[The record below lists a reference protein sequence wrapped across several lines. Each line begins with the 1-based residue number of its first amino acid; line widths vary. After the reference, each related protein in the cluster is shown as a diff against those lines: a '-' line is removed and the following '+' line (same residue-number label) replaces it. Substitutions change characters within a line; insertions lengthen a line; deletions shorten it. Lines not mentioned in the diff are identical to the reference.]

1 MKKSIRLTAV
11 AALAAAGVMVSAGAA
26 NFTGAADRLHEVGL
40 FQGTGVTASGAPVYE
55 LDRTPTRAEAAVMLV
70 RLLGKEADA
79 KALTYTA
86 PFTDLE
92 GWEAPYVQYLY
103 DNKLTTGAT
112 ATTFEPK
119 AQCSA
124 QMYTTFLL
132 RSLGYSDAEGGDF
145 KYSDALG
152 YAENVVGLID
162 DTFCDTK
169 NFKRD
174 NVAAMSLEALGVS
187 LKESNTHLIDKLIAD
202 GAIDKTKAKPLTDFI
217 SIADEYNTAAVA
229 SSAITRME
237 QETTSNIKMNA
248 SGVDI
253 TAVSTMNTKAHIN
266 TTELSKSQIEFSG
279 TTTTTI
285 PGSDPVVTPSSGFY
299 TNGAYYMTTAE
310 GVKVK
315 MDMDLDA
322 FMQQI
327 GDISATDASYLPLC
341 FIDSAEKNGTSVT
354 VTYDSSVMDSLM
366 QDAMGGVMNN
376 LTGGMELGLDVS
388 GLKISATVKDGKI
401 TGTTIKGDMTME
413 LDGEKVTMSMD
424 VKSVV
429 KATGD
434 SVKLNIP
441 TDLSGYVPFNE
452 YIKDLLGENK

>member
-112 ATTFEPK
+112 STTFEPK

-187 LKESNTHLIDKLIAD
+187 LKESSTHLIDKLIAD

-248 SGVDI
+248 AGVDI

-285 PGSDPVVTPSSGFY
+285 PGSDPVVTRPPAS
-299 TNGAYYMTTAE
+299 TPTAHTT
-310 GVKVK
+310 
-315 MDMDLDA
+315 
-322 FMQQI
+322 
-327 GDISATDASYLPLC
+327 
-341 FIDSAEKNGTSVT
+341 
-354 VTYDSSVMDSLM
+354 
-366 QDAMGGVMNN
+366 
-376 LTGGMELGLDVS
+376 
-388 GLKISATVKDGKI
+388 
-401 TGTTIKGDMTME
+401 
-413 LDGEKVTMSMD
+413 
-424 VKSVV
+424 
-429 KATGD
+429 
-434 SVKLNIP
+434 
-441 TDLSGYVPFNE
+441 
-452 YIKDLLGENK
+452 

>member
-1 MKKSIRLTAV
+1 MKKSIRLTAA

-202 GAIDKTKAKPLTDFI
+202 GKIVVMTTQVMYEGSDMEVYEVGHVAKERYGLIESYDMTLEATVTKLMWIMAQTKDPQ
-217 SIADEYNTAAVA
+217 
-229 SSAITRME
+229 R
-237 QETTSNIKMNA
+237 IKAM
-248 SGVDI
+248 
-253 TAVSTMNTKAHIN
+253 
-266 TTELSKSQIEFSG
+266 FY
-279 TTTTTI
+279 TTI
-285 PGSDPVVTPSSGFY
+285 
-299 TNGAYYMTTAE
+299 NH
-310 GVKVK
+310 
-315 MDMDLDA
+315 
-322 FMQQI
+322 
-327 GDISATDASYLPLC
+327 DIL
-341 FIDSAEKNGTSVT
+341 F
-354 VTYDSSVMDSLM
+354 
-366 QDAMGGVMNN
+366 Q
-376 LTGGMELGLDVS
+376 
-388 GLKISATVKDGKI
+388 
-401 TGTTIKGDMTME
+401 
-413 LDGEKVTMSMD
+413 
-424 VKSVV
+424 
-429 KATGD
+429 
-434 SVKLNIP
+434 
-441 TDLSGYVPFNE
+441 
-452 YIKDLLGENK
+452 